1 MKEKKKKKK
10 QYEVLFYLYAHGC
23 KVVARGMGV
32 QEGPGPAQGVKISGG
47 KVDREKIEDYLRF
60 LTHDGE
66 TRFPI
71 FACKSLQKSCHF
83 VNIISLMLTLT
94 LKKVLAS

>member
-1 MKEKKKKKK
+1 M
-10 QYEVLFYLYAHGC
+10 
-23 KVVARGMGV
+23 VARGMGV
-32 QEGPGPAQGVKISGG
+32 QEEPGPAQGVKISGG

-71 FACKSLQKSCHF
+71 FAWGNLQKLSHF
-83 VNIISLMLTLT
+83 ENFMSPT
-94 LKKVLAS
+94 LKLTIKIV